1 MDPLYPSWS
10 QFCMGLSQLDT
21 LHVSLLHN
29 LLMMGLRTVGG
40 HRLKPMHGLEIHRTE
55 IGGALITDTPPLTFQ
70 ELGHGRFGEFA
81 AGHQGPLPFG
91 ELPVA
96 CRAA

>member
-1 MDPLYPSWS
+1 
-10 QFCMGLSQLDT
+10 MGLIQLHALHIHVLHALAMVRLGSLSSQA
-21 LHVSLLHN
+21 
-29 LLMMGLRTVGG
+29 
-40 HRLKPMHGLEIHRTE
+40 LKAMDSLEIHSTDVRC
-55 IGGALITDTPPLTFQ
+55 ALITDTPPLTFQ
-70 ELGHGRFGEFA
+70 KLCHSRCGEFA